1 MLIRMKAL
9 PRLVCLDNA
18 FLLIKQY
25 KFTLTN
31 NQKKKQPNN
40 PMPFLCQLIIATPC
54 QKGYS
59 HQLIKVHIA
68 D

>member
-1 MLIRMKAL
+1 MKAL

-31 NQKKKQPNN
+31 NKKKKQPNN
-40 PMPFLCQLIIATPC
+40 PMPFLCQLIIAAPF
-54 QKGYS
+54 
-59 HQLIKVHIA
+59 
-68 D
+68 